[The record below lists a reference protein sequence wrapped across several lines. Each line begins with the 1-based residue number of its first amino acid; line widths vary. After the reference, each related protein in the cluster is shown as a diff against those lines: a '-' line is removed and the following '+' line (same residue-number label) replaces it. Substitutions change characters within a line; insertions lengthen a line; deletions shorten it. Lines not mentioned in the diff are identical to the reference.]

1 MCDGGGGFLKDI
13 GNAIAAPVEG
23 LISGDPLKTAQ
34 ALFAP
39 STLVSEQPG
48 IIGNISQAADTAVA
62 GAFGGPFAPLTAGAA
77 SAIDTG
83 LKGGNLGQSLE
94 SGGIA
99 GVSEGIGNFATGTG
113 PFASGGAGT
122 AGATAPLASAGGGV
136 FTPDA
141 ATISGD
147 ATGLA
152 DTGAT
157 SPGITALSGAP
168 GAGAGITATGG
179 GSPVAS
185 SPGVLQTIGNDIN
198 TAGTNVGNFLS
209 NNLPSWLGGTP
220 TAGSTFGTVGEAAP
234 GAGTVGALAS
244 PDNFGVINNVTGT
257 VAGAGAPALSAGGG
271 GGGSSAGL
279 FGDIGSFGNK
289 LTQPGAL
296 LGIAG
301 LGYEALKGTPTVPNL
316 NNLTT
321 EAASAFN
328 TEQQLISPELTGQ
341 LPPGAAAGVAQG
353 LESAKAQ
360 IRAQFANDGL
370 TGSSAEADA
379 LASADQAAASQSFQ
393 IAASMANQGLN
404 LAGLSSQIYEQ
415 IIQQTLG
422 SDTAFNQAL
431 VNFGTAAAGGG
442 ARIQIGGTNG

>member
-1 MCDGGGGFLKDI
+1 MTSFVNDIGEGAANLVGAGPSGGPLGGFK
-13 GNAIAAPVEG
+13 PY
-23 LISGDPLKTAQ
+23 AQ
-34 ALFAP
+34 GVDDLA
-39 STLVSEQPG
+39 
-48 IIGNISQAADTAVA
+48 AVA
-62 GAFGGPFAPLTAGAA
+62 LAPETGGLSLAVPGAFAAEDVAKGNYLGAAGNVAALAGGAYSAGVGPFAPAADAAGGAGAGAA
-77 SAIDTG
+77 
-83 LKGGNLGQSLE
+83 
-94 SGGIA
+94 
-99 GVSEGIGNFATGTG
+99 
-113 PFASGGAGT
+113 GA
-122 AGATAPLASAGGGV
+122 AAPLGSAGG
-136 FTPDA
+136 P
-141 ATISGD
+141 ATLGGD
-147 ATGLA
+147 LSAGAPALA
-152 DTGAT
+152 DTGTTSPGIAALGGAPGVGSGVAGAAGGSPVAT
-157 SPGITALSGAP
+157 SPGILS
-168 GAGAGITATGG
+168 
-179 GSPVAS
+179 
-185 SPGVLQTIGNDIN
+185 TIGNDIG